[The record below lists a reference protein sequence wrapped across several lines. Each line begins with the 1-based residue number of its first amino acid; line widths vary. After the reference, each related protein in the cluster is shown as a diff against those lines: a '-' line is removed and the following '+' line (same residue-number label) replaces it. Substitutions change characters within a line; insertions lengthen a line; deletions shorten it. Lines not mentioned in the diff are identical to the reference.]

1 MGKTCGKPFYQVK
14 ILPVISTRLFSPPI
28 LISFLPQSI
37 LIYTDHLH
45 LIIFVTGDGSRGHK
59 ELVFF
64 VNNNASVLQLD
75 QFKYFYNQYDVGVD
89 ESEFYFLNDLNIKK
103 STKSC
108 TAPSLL
114 SYAPMTS
121 ANSVG
126 SSTSHADNEHRQSI
140 HDEEEEEGNE
150 AEDET
155 DEENSPDDIDFTDQF
170 LSFPVPLDMPKT
182 LSRQA
187 TFMMV
192 VVTIILI
199 GVLSMRIYV
208 HNSYAAEAI
217 SSQMQRMKVLS
228 VAESGGVVVASREP
242 SQNGYTAII

>member
-1 MGKTCGKPFYQVK
+1 M
-14 ILPVISTRLFSPPI
+14 
-28 LISFLPQSI
+28 
-37 LIYTDHLH
+37 
-45 LIIFVTGDGSRGHK
+45 
-59 ELVFF
+59 
-64 VNNNASVLQLD
+64 NNNASVLQLD
-75 QFKYFYNQYDVGVD
+75 QIKYFYNQYDVGVD
-89 ESEFYFLNDLNIKK
+89 ESEFYFLNDLNVKK

-114 SYAPMTS
+114 SYTPMTS
-121 ANSVG
+121 ANGDG
-126 SSTSHADNEHRQSI
+126 SSSSHTDKEHRDSI
-140 HDEEEEEGNE
+140 YDEEEAGEEEGE
-150 AEDET
+150 GDESDGED
-155 DEENSPDDIDFTDQF
+155 SPDDIDFTDQF

-208 HNSYAAEAI
+208 HNSYSSEATAT
-217 SSQMQRMKVLS
+217 QMQRMKVLS
-228 VAESGGVVVASREP
+228 IAESGGIAGSSREP